1 MPARFFRNA
10 SIKTKL
16 MVSMAACMLLFVI
29 ISAVLSVTLT
39 ANGLRQRAVQ
49 QELPA
54 VIGEIRNDVRR
65 EIAVPLAMSLG
76 MANNTLL
83 YQWETDGLADE
94 GMPAWQTYA
103 QQLKKASN
111 ATLVFWASESSNK
124 FMTDKGFDRML
135 DTKTSQDDWLPK
147 FLASGKPFEL
157 NLDHDVSMN
166 KTMLFINARVDAGA
180 GKLAV
185 AGMGLSVDQMA
196 KTVREYKVGKSGFVY
211 MVRADGNVVVHR
223 DAALVD
229 GKHTLKDMPGFNPD
243 IAAKLLNNA
252 KFTHVTIDGADGKR
266 IAVSSFVPELNLYLI
281 AEVPEAEILDGLASS
296 ATIASLVAGLVGGG
310 IGLFIIFL
318 VSRAISAPVARAASM
333 LNEIADGN
341 GDLTRRMA
349 VETRDEVGALAEGFN
364 RFVSSLNRTM
374 TNVRTSTNAI
384 ADASSEIAAGNMN
397 LSARTESQASSL
409 EETAATMEE
418 LTSTVSQNA
427 ENARQANQ
435 LVMAASGQAEKGGAV
450 VGEVVQTMGSITD
463 SSRRIADIISVID
476 GIAFQTN
483 ILALNAA
490 VEAARAGEQ
499 GRGFAVV
506 ATEVRNLAQRS
517 AAAAKEIKE
526 LINDSVGKVEAGS
539 RLVDT
544 AGATMHEIVTS
555 VKRVADLMGEIAS
568 ASNEQSHGIGQVNQ
582 SIVEMDNVTQQNAAL
597 VEEAA
602 AAAGALQQES
612 ARLAEVVAVFTLE
625 EEQRFVHQPCTCGGP
640 FASVAVAA
648 PVRPAIAKPAAQR
661 KAKPSSRSGN
671 RELGR
676 VLIPCP

>member
-1 MPARFFRNA
+1 MF
-10 SIKTKL
+10 
-16 MVSMAACMLLFVI
+16 SMAACMLLFVI

-39 ANGLRQRAVQ
+39 ANRLRERAVQ

-65 EIAVPLAMSLG
+65 EISVPLAMSIGL
-76 MANNTLL
+76 ANNTML
-83 YQWETDGLADE
+83 YQWEVDGLPDE
-94 GMPAWQTYA
+94 ATPAWQGYA

-111 ATLVFWASESSNK
+111 ASLVFWASAGTNK
-124 FMTDKGFDRML
+124 FFTEKGFDRTL
-135 DTKTSQDDWLPK
+135 DTKTSQDDWLPR
-147 FLASGKPFEL
+147 FLAGGKPFEL
-157 NLDHDVSMN
+157 NLDHDVTMN

-185 AGMGLSVDQMA
+185 AGMGLSVEQMA
-196 KTVREYKVGKSGFVY
+196 KTVREYKVGQSGFVY
-211 MVRADGNVVVHR
+211 MVRADGNVVIHR

-229 GKHTLKDMPGFNPD
+229 GKHMLKDLPGFTPEL
-243 IAAKLLNNA
+243 AGKLLNNA
-252 KFTHVTIDGADGKR
+252 KFTNITVDGAQGKR
-266 IAVSSFVPELNLYLI
+266 IVVSSFVPELNLYLI
-281 AEVPEAEILDGLASS
+281 ADVPEAEVLGDLARS
-296 ATIASLVAGLVGGG
+296 AIITALVAGVVGGG
-310 IGLFIIFL
+310 IGLVIIFL
-318 VSRAISAPVARAASM
+318 VSRAIAAPVARAATM

-349 VETRDEVGALAEGFN
+349 VESRDEVGALAEGFN

-418 LTSTVSQNA
+418 LTSTVKQNA

-435 LVMAASGQAEKGGAV
+435 LVLAASGQAEKGGAV
-450 VGEVVQTMGSITD
+450 VEEVVQTMGSITD

-517 AAAAKEIKE
+517 AAAAKEIKD

-544 AGATMHEIVTS
+544 AGATMTEIVTS

-568 ASNEQSHGIGQVNQ
+568 ASNEQSHGITQVNQ

-602 AAAGALQQES
+602 AAAAALQQES

-625 EEQRFVHQPCTCGGP
+625 EEQAARAPARPAT
-640 FASVAVAA
+640 A
-648 PVRPAIAKPAAQR
+648 PVRPAIAKPAVER
-661 KAKPSSRSGN
+661 KAVAAPQKETEN
-671 RELGR
+671 WEEF
-676 VLIPCP
+676 